1 MIDEFSLTGCEV
13 YEFRYEPEAGLLD
26 TLMKSV
32 DKASGAVSGGGDID
46 ALMRLLE
53 QNDELPIQYMS
64 KEIK

>member
-1 MIDEFSLTGCEV
+1 
-13 YEFRYEPEAGLLD
+13 
-26 TLMKSV
+26 MKSV

-53 QNDELPIQYMS
+53 QNDELPIQYMC